1 MWVAETGVRFEK
13 YIKST
18 SQEPQVSEQSPLV
31 NEQKSH
37 LVEEGRH
44 EVIDLVGYYLGSF
57 QKGLYQIS
65 LMALMYIGL
74 LAYSQVFC
82 GAVAAVLWGAAE
94 GAWAGVPQLIF
105 GMMVIPLSC
114 MELDEQVS
122 IQAIMALVRF
132 VAIFIIVFGSVSALY
147 LDDSESSGNHAP
159 HWAPQELE
167 GCVMSY
173 TSCFSGFGVA
183 FSTSLFSQLFQH
195 SIPGLLRP
203 LKEQPEKLPHV
214 PVCCAKNHVLFQNA
228 TLLTSPP
235 SPTALDSA
243 NTRSFSFNY
252 IEPIPAAWNDRSIL
266 FWRWNAIFD

>member
-1 MWVAETGVRFEK
+1 
-13 YIKST
+13 
-18 SQEPQVSEQSPLV
+18 
-31 NEQKSH
+31 
-37 LVEEGRH
+37 
-44 EVIDLVGYYLGSF
+44 
-57 QKGLYQIS
+57 
-65 LMALMYIGL
+65 MALMYIGL

-94 GAWAGVPQLIF
+94 GAWAGAPQLIF

-122 IQAIMALVRF
+122 IQTIMALVRF

-159 HWAPQELE
+159 YWAPQELE
-167 GCVMSY
+167 KMSY

-203 LKEQPEKLPHV
+203 LKGQPEKLPHV
-214 PVCCAKNHVLFQNA
+214 PVCCAKSHVLFQNA

-252 IEPIPAAWNDRSIL
+252 IELIPAAWNDRSIL
-266 FWRWNAIFD
+266 FWRWNAIVD